1 MFCEQT
7 RQQDMGDLQ
16 ETAMQIGAQ
25 IKEVSLHELYKNQIA
40 FTSYASQ
47 AAPEF
52 GQIKEIQNSVEALVK
67 FLVFYQYDPPVA
79 GQFHFVTI
87 VTFSDNIVEKGFIF
101 IFKVHVSVLTEQ
113 TTHKVIDLT
122 GNHDSVRHGQC
133 SFPLSPFR

>member
-1 MFCEQT
+1 VGL
-7 RQQDMGDLQ
+7 GDLQ

-52 GQIKEIQNSVEALVK
+52 GQIKEVQNSVEALVK

-87 VTFSDNIVEKGFIF
+87 VTFSDNIV
-101 IFKVHVSVLTEQ
+101 HL
-113 TTHKVIDLT
+113 
-122 GNHDSVRHGQC
+122 
-133 SFPLSPFR
+133 